1 MLAPVKNLEI
11 NKGNSGHYIVK
22 LVDQDNNAVVLEDDA
37 MIYFTVKD
45 SSYAE
50 DYVFQKR
57 LGDGITYQ
65 STDNTYKIDIS
76 CDDTDPLF
84 YKDYFYDITIVR
96 NVGEGSASI
105 NKEKM
110 TVLVG
115 DYTIGHVA
123 TFKVNEV
130 SE

>member
-1 MLAPVKNLEI
+1 MLAPVKNLGI

-22 LVDQDNNAVVLEDDA
+22 LVDQDDNAIVLEDTA
-37 MIYFTVKD
+37 MVYFTVKD
-45 SSYAE
+45 TSYAE
-50 DYVFQKR
+50 EYVFQKR

-65 STDNTYKIDIS
+65 EEDNTYKIDIS

-96 NVGEGSASI
+96 NVGLASA
-105 NKEKM
+105 NKKEKT
-110 TVLVG
+110 TVLIG
-115 DYTIGHVA
+115 DFTIGHVA
-123 TFKVNEV
+123 TFKANEV